1 MEENKKIPLFRKLDQ
16 TIFEKIDSFKK
27 TPNYNII
34 QDFYNSL
41 EEEQQKIFKGL
52 IVLLIFLLPLGFIGL
67 FWWQNNSLRDN
78 LVLRTSI
85 ISKANQIIGQIQALQ
100 EVTPRV
106 FSLNPIDGQSM
117 MTSRLSSILSS
128 SGIDLSK
135 IQVSNFISNQLSS
148 TLLKSEANFSFN
160 NVSTDELINIVMSM
174 ISREKFRVSAI
185 DIKRN
190 ADTNM
195 LQGQFHAI
203 HFSQFSSQVEGEE

>member
-85 ISKANQIIGQIQALQ
+85 ISKANQIIGQSQALQ